1 MVSVSRLIER
11 MFFIARDAIADLLGK
26 TLLQPNALT
35 SLGVILNIVAF
46 FTLSTGRMFESGILI
61 AVAGAC
67 DLLDGALARRAGRS
81 TPFGAFYDSAMDRV
95 SDMAIYGGLLLWY
108 YAIRA
113 HMVMVVVTFLAM
125 AGSIMVS
132 YTRARAECLIP
143 KCNVGFMERAERTL
157 ILILGALLN
166 RMPMALWI
174 IAIGSWLTAIHRIVY
189 TRRELQAD
197 HGQEPVAGS

>member
-1 MVSVSRLIER
+1 MISLSRIIER
-11 MFFIARDAIADLLGK
+11 IFFIARDAVADLLGK

-35 SLGVILNIVAF
+35 SLGVILNLMAF
-46 FTLSTGRMFESGILI
+46 LTLSQGRMFESGILI

-108 YAIRA
+108 YASRQ
-113 HMVMVVVTFLAM
+113 HMVLVVVTFLAM
-125 AGSIMVS
+125 AGSVMVS

-143 KCNVGFMERAERTL
+143 ECKVGFMERAERTL
-157 ILILGALLN
+157 TLILGALFN

-189 TRRELQAD
+189 TRKELRVH
-197 HGQEPVAGS
+197 HG

>member
-1 MVSVSRLIER
+1 MISISRIVER
-11 MFFIARDAIADLLGK
+11 AFFVVRDAIADLLGR

-35 SLGVILNIVAF
+35 SLGVVLNLIAF
-46 FTLSTGRMFESGILI
+46 VTLSQGMMFESGLLI

-81 TPFGAFYDSAMDRV
+81 TPFGAFYDSVMDRV
-95 SDMAIYGGLLLWY
+95 SDMAIYGGLFLWY
-108 YAIRA
+108 YTK
-113 HMVMVVVTFLAM
+113 VNNKVLVVVTFLAM

-157 ILILGALLN
+157 TIILGALFN
-166 RMPMALWI
+166 RMPAALWI
-174 IAIGSWLTAIHRIVY
+174 IAVGSWLTAIHRIAY
-189 TRRELQAD
+189 TRKELRLH
-197 HGQEPVAGS
+197 HG